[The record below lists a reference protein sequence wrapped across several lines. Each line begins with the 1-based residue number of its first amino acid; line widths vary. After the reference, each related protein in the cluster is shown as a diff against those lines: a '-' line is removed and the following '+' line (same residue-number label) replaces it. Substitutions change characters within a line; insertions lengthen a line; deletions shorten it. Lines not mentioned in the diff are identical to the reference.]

1 MKIEKVNGYC
11 LSSHYGDGKVFGQP
25 LGVKS
30 IGVIEV
36 VTNNGLVG
44 IGETYSAVYVPE
56 LIEPTVS
63 FIESLII
70 GMNPIEIE
78 KVYDSMCD

>member
-56 LIEPTVS
+56 LIEPTVV
-63 FIESLII
+63 L
-70 GMNPIEIE
+70 
-78 KVYDSMCD
+78 

>member
-44 IGETYSAVYVPE
+44 IGETY
-56 LIEPTVS
+56 
-63 FIESLII
+63 
-70 GMNPIEIE
+70 
-78 KVYDSMCD
+78 